1 MIEQAKIDP
10 EVRLILTEFG
20 IEPQLGAVIE
30 LTLNLTQGFNS
41 NPQLET
47 GD

>member
-1 MIEQAKIDP
+1 MIVQATIDP
-10 EVRLILTEFG
+10 EVRLILTEFE
-20 IEPQLGAVIE
+20 IKPQLGAVIE
-30 LTLNLTQGFNS
+30 LTLNPTIGFNS